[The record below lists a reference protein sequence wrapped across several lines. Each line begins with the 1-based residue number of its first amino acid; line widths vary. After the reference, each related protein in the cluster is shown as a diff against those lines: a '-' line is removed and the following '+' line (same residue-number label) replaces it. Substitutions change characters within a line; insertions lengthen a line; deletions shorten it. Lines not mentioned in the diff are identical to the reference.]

1 MLGEKTDKHG
11 NRQTK
16 KEYVTIERRLTK
28 ETNNLLDKE
37 FKVVINLKNT
47 VKKNNTWTKNMQE
60 GFSSTLRD
68 SEKDTSY
75 LEDRVE
81 AQPKQSSK
89 KKKKLKVKIL

>member
-1 MLGEKTDKHG
+1 
-11 NRQTK
+11 
-16 KEYVTIERRLTK
+16 
-28 ETNNLLDKE
+28 
-37 FKVVINLKNT
+37 
-47 VKKNNTWTKNMQE
+47 MQE

-89 KKKKLKVKIL
+89 KKKKIQSEDIVRDLWDNIE